1 LDALVS
7 EREEEKVLTQIQDE
21 LRTPLE
27 EDGFADPT
35 DEEELEADDFEDET
49 VDEGEDEGEEIE
61 ALEASL
67 GAAAAVGPVSD
78 PVRQYLRE
86 IGRVPLLSLEEEI
99 SLARRIEEG
108 EAAKRRLEAEG
119 DALPERTRRGLGRTI
134 EDGELAR
141 QGLIEANLRLVV
153 SIAKKYRNRGLPFM
167 DLVQEGNRGLIRAV
181 EKFDYR
187 KGFKFSTYATWWIRQ
202 AITRAVA
209 DQARTIRIP
218 VHMVET
224 INKLTRMK
232 RDLSAE
238 RGRDPSLE
246 ELAHAMGPGW
256 DAEKVEET
264 LGAAREPTSLETPI
278 NDEGDAF
285 VGDFIADESI
295 LSPIERASQTRLG
308 EEVEGALGKLSERE
322 AEILRLR
329 HGLVDGQ
336 ERTLEEVG
344 LHFGVTRER
353 VRQIEKRA
361 IRKLKYFE
369 SQRGGLRD
377 FLQ

>member
-1 LDALVS
+1 MKSVATTALRKRARAGQNKPVQAASLDALVS

-224 INKLTRMK
+224 INKLIRVQ
-232 RDLSAE
+232 
-238 RGRDPSLE
+238 RGL
-246 ELAHAMGPGW
+246 LQN
-256 DAEKVEET
+256 
-264 LGAAREPTSLETPI
+264 LGREPTPAEIGRQMDLSPERVVEIQRFAQEPVSLDTPI
-278 NDEGDAF
+278 GTE
-285 VGDFIADESI
+285 
-295 LSPIERASQTRLG
+295 
-308 EEVEGALGKLSERE
+308 
-322 AEILRLR
+322 
-329 HGLVDGQ
+329 
-336 ERTLEEVG
+336 
-344 LHFGVTRER
+344 
-353 VRQIEKRA
+353 
-361 IRKLKYFE
+361 
-369 SQRGGLRD
+369 
-377 FLQ
+377 